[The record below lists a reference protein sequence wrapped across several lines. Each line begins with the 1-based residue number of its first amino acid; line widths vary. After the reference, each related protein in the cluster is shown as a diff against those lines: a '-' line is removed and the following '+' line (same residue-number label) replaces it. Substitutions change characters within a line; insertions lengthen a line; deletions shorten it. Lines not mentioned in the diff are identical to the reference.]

1 MFQSTNIELANV
13 EYCTNIIDL
22 HQQKE
27 CNGYEHIIEMSSL
40 INFDDI
46 HINQ

>member
-27 CNGYEHIIEMSSL
+27 CNGYEHIIEMF
-40 INFDDI
+40 NRF
-46 HINQ
+46 